1 MERKQIKQGYE
12 NLYNEVL
19 EILWRHD
26 PIGIGYL
33 SDEYEPETGTILPRI
48 KEASSQAELRNI
60 IYQEFVKWFN
70 EELAGK
76 EENYNQI
83 AHEIWECWNKFIS
96 IN

>member
-26 PIGIGYL
+26 PIGLGYI
-33 SDEYEPETGTILPRI
+33 SDEYVPETGTILPRI
-48 KEASSQAELRNI
+48 KEASSHAELRNI